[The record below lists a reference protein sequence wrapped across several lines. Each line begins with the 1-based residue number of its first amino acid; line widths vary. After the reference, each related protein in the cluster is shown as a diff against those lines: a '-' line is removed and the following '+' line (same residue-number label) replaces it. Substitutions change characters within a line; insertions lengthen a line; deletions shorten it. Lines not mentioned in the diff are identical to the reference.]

1 MKAILIA
8 MVQVNDPET
17 YKKYTAKTPEIIHKY
32 GGRFLV
38 RGGQVDT
45 IEGNPFGQR
54 LVILEFPSRQA
65 IHNFYHS
72 AEYQAIL
79 TYRQQS
85 STATFIVADAV
96 PEGLIAPN
104 DQVEKSR

>member
-8 MVQVNDPET
+8 MVQVHDPET

-32 GGRFLV
+32 GGKFLV

-45 IEGNPFGQR
+45 IEGQSFGQR
-54 LVILEFPSRQA
+54 LVVLEFPSRQA
-65 IHNFYHS
+65 ILDFYHS
-72 AEYQAIL
+72 PEYQAIL

-85 STATFIVADAV
+85 STATFIVADKI
-96 PEGLIAPN
+96 PEGLIAP
-104 DQVEKSR
+104 DAQVEKSS